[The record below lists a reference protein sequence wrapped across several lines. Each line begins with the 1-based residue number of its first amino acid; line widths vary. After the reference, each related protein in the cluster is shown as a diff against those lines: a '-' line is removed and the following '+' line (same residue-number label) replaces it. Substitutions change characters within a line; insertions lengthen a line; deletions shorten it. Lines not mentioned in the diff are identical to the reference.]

1 MAAVRQWLG
10 SRNVFTQ
17 NDWLEAC
24 INFVKE
30 DNEGKQLS
38 SVQLNELV
46 YEQWLMAEID
56 DSSLPRLPE
65 GLGNRDIC
73 KLEGNFNLQI
83 NSVLNVGESAYSQ
96 IQKLK
101 GQDDPQ
107 ELNYRANPSEPKIK
121 PSRMLLL
128 ELTDG
133 TQTVYGMEYQ
143 LIPSLK
149 VNTPPGTKIQVSGHI
164 TCRLGA
170 LLLTPSNV
178 KVLGGKPYAA
188 DREKLILEYPASS
201 HKCSDLLVSVG
212 QDPPEKPGVIKTEAL
227 GNEETN
233 VNQITIHDNAA
244 SDVITYNDAN
254 RRNNSTA
261 GLSNNNH
268 IGNTGNS
275 EHKGQLKQQRPRV
288 PRGIQGAVPTNSS
301 RDFKN
306 GGINSKME
314 KVENQDFFDDDDDIL
329 AAVADDDYFALEEDF
344 DMEQIDQL
352 EMGLQNNSHATANK
366 QTTNSNMITH
376 ENEDIE
382 LPYDDEIFEVDFVEE
397 DLLAEAADSFEIKP
411 LHQRI
416 CNEESLGIT
425 HRSKNS
431 RISNSSSMEFSSH
444 ARNSSSTS
452 NTTNIQ
458 TPSDVDFRQPKD
470 ANCTLNNVK
479 TEPISQ
485 TITQDLILVVLLSK
499 QG

>member
-1 MAAVRQWLG
+1 MIR
-10 SRNVFTQ
+10 
-17 NDWLEAC
+17 
-24 INFVKE
+24 
-30 DNEGKQLS
+30 
-38 SVQLNELV
+38 
-46 YEQWLMAEID
+46 
-56 DSSLPRLPE
+56 
-65 GLGNRDIC
+65 
-73 KLEGNFNLQI
+73 
-83 NSVLNVGESAYSQ
+83 
-96 IQKLK
+96 
-101 GQDDPQ
+101 
-107 ELNYRANPSEPKIK
+107 
-121 PSRMLLL
+121 
-128 ELTDG
+128 
-133 TQTVYGMEYQ
+133 
-143 LIPSLK
+143 
-149 VNTPPGTKIQVSGHI
+149 
-164 TCRLGA
+164 
-170 LLLTPSNV
+170 
-178 KVLGGKPYAA
+178 
-188 DREKLILEYPASS
+188 
-201 HKCSDLLVSVG
+201 G
-212 QDPPEKPGVIKTEAL
+212 QDPPEKPSVIKTEAL

-329 AAVADDDYFALEEDF
+329 AAVADDDYFALAEDF

-366 QTTNSNMITH
+366 QTTNSNMITR

-382 LPYDDEIFEVDFVEE
+382 LPYDDEIFEDDFVEE

-411 LHQRI
+411 LCQRI

-431 RISNSSSMEFSSH
+431 RISNISSMEFSSH

-485 TITQDLILVVLLSK
+485 TNNSRFNSCSAFVKTGLSTKPKNTGALKRSSTKTNVTKSNLYSTRPSLSQASSIQIKKEPDNEVGSGCVNNDVIPMEDDTNHCQGPLVRDMHGPQGTCSILLNIYNGLL
-499 QG
+499 GAE